1 MTRYFKYLIIA
12 GMAILFPAS
21 LLAQNIVRGTVT
33 EAAGGSAMPG
43 VTVTVQGT
51 ARGITTD
58 GSGAYQIQAAPS
70 EVLVFT
76 FLGYATQSITVGS
89 NTQLNVQMAE
99 DAVGI
104 DEVVVVGYGVM
115 RKSDLT
121 SSITKIAG
129 DDVAATNTGNVGNAL
144 QGMAPGV
151 LVVSGSG
158 IPGAEPTVMIR
169 GISSINL
176 SSQPLYVVDGMPGN
190 THQESK
196 VSRF

>member
-1 MTRYFKYLIIA
+1 
-12 GMAILFPAS
+12 MAILFPAS

-89 NTQLNVQMAE
+89 A
-99 DAVGI
+99 
-104 DEVVVVGYGVM
+104 
-115 RKSDLT
+115 K
-121 SSITKIAG
+121 
-129 DDVAATNTGNVGNAL
+129 
-144 QGMAPGV
+144 
-151 LVVSGSG
+151 
-158 IPGAEPTVMIR
+158 IPGDIQAPAGR
-169 GISSINL
+169 RRRPGD
-176 SSQPLYVVDGMPGN
+176 VV
-190 THQESK
+190 
-196 VSRF
+196 